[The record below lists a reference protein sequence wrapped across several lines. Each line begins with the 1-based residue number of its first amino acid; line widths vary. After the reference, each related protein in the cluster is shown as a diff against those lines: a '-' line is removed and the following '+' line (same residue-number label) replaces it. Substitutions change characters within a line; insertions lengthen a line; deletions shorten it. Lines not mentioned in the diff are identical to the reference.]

1 MIRIDTPHGALPA
14 EDARTMASIGPI
26 WATDIN
32 RHRDLVI
39 RAYSPI
45 VEKADNA
52 GIQVRRDIAYG
63 PHQRNVLDV
72 FMPADSEARDRRRGD
87 IVLFVHGG
95 AFIRGS
101 KSSNGH
107 IYDNVCYWF
116 ARQGYVAVNVE
127 YRLAQ
132 DAPYPG
138 GAEDVALAA
147 DWAFAHLR
155 DSGAAP
161 VRIFLVGHSAG
172 GTHVATCIFDPAF
185 KRPLAPVSAAVLIS
199 ARVRADVHAD
209 NPNAAGVRAYFGE
222 DASAYDRLSPVT
234 HAHRSDVPLMIAV
247 AEYENPYLDLYA
259 AELFYRASQTRAKK
273 PRFVQLMKHNHTSI
287 VAHFNTGEDW
297 LGRQMIGFFEALP
310 DHNTET
316 NRP

>member
-1 MIRIDTPHGALPA
+1 MTRIDMPHGALPA
-14 EDARTMASIGPI
+14 EDARTMAEIGPV

-39 RAYSPI
+39 RAYSP
-45 VEKADNA
+45 VVAKADNS

-72 FMPADSEARDRRRGD
+72 FTPADSEVRDRRRGD
-87 IVLFVHGG
+87 IVMFVHGG

-101 KSSNGH
+101 KSSNGR

-116 ARQGYVAVNVE
+116 ARQGYLAVNVE

-147 DWAFAHLR
+147 DWASVHLR
-155 DSGAAP
+155 DPGAAP
-161 VRIFLVGHSAG
+161 VRIFLIGHSAG
-172 GTHVATCIFDPAF
+172 GTHVATCVFDPAF
-185 KRPLAPVSAAVLIS
+185 GRPPANVCAAALIS

-209 NPNAAGVRAYFGE
+209 NPNAAGVRAYFGG
-222 DASAYDRLSPVT
+222 DPSAYDRLSPVT
-234 HAHRSDVPLMIAV
+234 HAHRSDIPLMIAV

-259 AELFYRASQTRAKK
+259 AEFFYRASQTRTKK
-273 PRFVQLMKHNHTSI
+273 PRFIQLMKHNHTSI

-297 LGRQMIGFFEALP
+297 FGQQMIGFFENVAT
-310 DHNTET
+310 HNTKT
-316 NRP
+316 DRP